1 MGDKRSR
8 YAEAFQENGNLL
20 GLTSLAALSA
30 ALLNPLPLL
39 AGLVAEATYLL
50 FVPDSQW
57 YAARLSRKND
67 ADVAARRQQV
77 REQTFPSLDSDMQA
91 RYLRLE
97 QVRAQIGTQA
107 KDEHWF
113 LEVLRKLDYLL
124 EKFLLFAGKEAEFR
138 GYLAS
143 VWQEECG
150 NPRHTGP
157 ARRDDFTRFNT
168 PRIVDVSGEAKT
180 PALPAMSRVPGL
192 VKDVRASLEAE
203 IADVQKLH
211 GSEADEN
218 TKAVLDKRME
228 VLKQRDEGIGK
239 IGRITTNLQYQLS
252 LLEDTFGLINDQIRA
267 RSPEQVI
274 SDIDSVV
281 FQTDS
286 MTKLLEELAPFDQ
299 IAA

>member
-1 MGDKRSR
+1 MADKRSR
-8 YAEAFQENGNLL
+8 YTEAFQENGNLL

-39 AGLVAEATYLL
+39 AGLVMEATYLL

-57 YAARLSRKND
+57 YSARLSRKND
-67 ADVAARRQQV
+67 AAVAARRLAL
-77 REQTFPSLDSDMQA
+77 REQTFPTLDSDMQG
-91 RYLRLE
+91 RFLRLE

-143 VWQEECG
+143 VWREECG

-157 ARRDDFTRFNT
+157 TRRDDFARFNA
-168 PRIVDVSGEAKT
+168 PRLVGVAGEEKALT
-180 PALPAMSRVPGL
+180 LPAMNRVPGL
-192 VKDVRASLEAE
+192 VKDVRTSLEAE

-211 GSEADEN
+211 GAEADEN

-228 VLKQRDEGIGK
+228 VLKQRDEGIDK